1 MSEFLKKNINLFS
14 FIFYLLIFTYIYYF
28 SLNNIINFWTYNELH
43 INYSAG
49 FIPRGFI
56 GTIMLKLDAL
66 GFDKR
71 FFYSSLFF
79 QLLIF
84 IYF

>member
-71 FFYSSLFF
+71 LFYSSLFIFF
-79 QLLIF
+79 QL
-84 IYF
+84 